1 MQFRAGPRFLPERA
15 FLGLHPPGGV
25 CIMEKKT
32 DQEGFEMLVVVQN
45 GTLSPEEQAYYVRR
59 VTEKFP
65 RGVVEKVVLDVGE
78 EYVDIRYTL
87 HCFRDLRKMGGYC
100 IGDPADW
107 NPAKQA
113 ELRDTVP
120 NWVDP

>member
-15 FLGLHPPGGV
+15 FWGLHHPGGV

>member
-1 MQFRAGPRFLPERA
+1 
-15 FLGLHPPGGV
+15 
-25 CIMEKKT
+25 
-32 DQEGFEMLVVVQN
+32 MLVVVQN

-87 HCFRDLRKMGGYC
+87 HCFRDLRKMGGTASATRRT
-100 IGDPADW
+100 GTPPSRPSFGTRSPTGWTREGQPFLEAHNKDL
-107 NPAKQA
+107 KQ
-113 ELRDTVP
+113 
-120 NWVDP
+120 

>member
-1 MQFRAGPRFLPERA
+1 MG
-15 FLGLHPPGGV
+15 
-25 CIMEKKT
+25 KKT

-120 NWVDP
+120 NWVGP

>member
-1 MQFRAGPRFLPERA
+1 
-15 FLGLHPPGGV
+15 
-25 CIMEKKT
+25 MEKKT

-78 EYVDIRYTL
+78 
-87 HCFRDLRKMGGYC
+87 
-100 IGDPADW
+100 
-107 NPAKQA
+107 
-113 ELRDTVP
+113 
-120 NWVDP
+120 

>member
-1 MQFRAGPRFLPERA
+1 
-15 FLGLHPPGGV
+15 
-25 CIMEKKT
+25 
-32 DQEGFEMLVVVQN
+32 MLVVVQN

-65 RGVVEKVVLDVGE
+65 RGVVEKVVLDVHRRVQAQADPMGWLTGRQEDYALGE

>member
-1 MQFRAGPRFLPERA
+1 
-15 FLGLHPPGGV
+15 
-25 CIMEKKT
+25 
-32 DQEGFEMLVVVQN
+32 MLVVVQN
-45 GTLSPEEQAYYVRR
+45 GALSPEEQAFYVRR